1 MNTIFVI
8 IQFGLY
14 AVGPVAEQSYGTFF
28 ETRTAC
34 EQKLLEIT
42 GKLGGEIQPSNFED
56 GFYRLS
62 KTSDGETVLF
72 VERCVK
78 LVDDK

>member
-1 MNTIFVI
+1 MTDNAKLCSHVRSKR
-8 IQFGLY
+8 G
-14 AVGPVAEQSYGTFF
+14 VGE
-28 ETRTAC
+28 
-34 EQKLLEIT
+34 
-42 GKLGGEIQPSNFED
+42 ED

-62 KTSDGETVLF
+62 KTSDGETVSF

>member
-1 MNTIFVI
+1 MTDNAKLFSRARSKR
-8 IQFGLY
+8 G
-14 AVGPVAEQSYGTFF
+14 VG
-28 ETRTAC
+28 
-34 EQKLLEIT
+34 
-42 GKLGGEIQPSNFED
+42 ED

-72 VERCVK
+72 VERCVR

>member
-1 MNTIFVI
+1 MTDNAKLFSRARSKR
-8 IQFGLY
+8 G
-14 AVGPVAEQSYGTFF
+14 VGE
-28 ETRTAC
+28 
-34 EQKLLEIT
+34 
-42 GKLGGEIQPSNFED
+42 ED

-62 KTSDGETVLF
+62 KTSDGETVSF

>member
-1 MNTIFVI
+1 MTDRAKLCSRAISKR
-8 IQFGLY
+8 G
-14 AVGPVAEQSYGTFF
+14 VGE
-28 ETRTAC
+28 
-34 EQKLLEIT
+34 
-42 GKLGGEIQPSNFED
+42 ED

-78 LVDDK
+78 LVDGK

>member
-1 MNTIFVI
+1 MTDSAKLCSHVRSKR
-8 IQFGLY
+8 G
-14 AVGPVAEQSYGTFF
+14 VGE
-28 ETRTAC
+28 
-34 EQKLLEIT
+34 
-42 GKLGGEIQPSNFED
+42 ED

-62 KTSDGETVLF
+62 KTSDGETVSF